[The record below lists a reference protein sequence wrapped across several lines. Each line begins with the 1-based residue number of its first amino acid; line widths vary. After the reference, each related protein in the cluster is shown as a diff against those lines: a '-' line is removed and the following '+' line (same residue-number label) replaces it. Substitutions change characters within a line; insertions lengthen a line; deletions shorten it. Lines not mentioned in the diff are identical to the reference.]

1 MVFSFILEIIII
13 FEDYIDDLDLI
24 IYNLFY
30 VNVIKLFRVLLL

>member
-13 FEDYIDDLDLI
+13 FEDYIDNLDLI